1 MSTKAGHRAEERQ
14 SGISHECHHGQKDNT
29 DAMSMVLINNDVAG
43 KTDKYSVLGNA
54 MLASLVI
61 QMVQGKGLNRKCYQI

>member
-1 MSTKAGHRAEERQ
+1 
-14 SGISHECHHGQKDNT
+14 
-29 DAMSMVLINNDVAG
+29 MSMVLINNDVAG